1 MSDDRS
7 PSPPSDRSSP
17 TERIPSMLNM
27 VYDTM
32 PDTFGNTHQGMNG
45 LAAAQQQL
53 KTRSKMHEMA
63 VKQRLITDQVGCFAF
78 KLAEFRVFRILVV
91 KGWYS

>member
-1 MSDDRS
+1 MFADERS

-17 TERIPSMLNM
+17 TERIPSMINM

-32 PDTFGNTHQGMNG
+32 PDAFGNHQQMNTLG
-45 LAAAQQQL
+45 SLAAAQQQL

-63 VKQRLITDQVGCFAF
+63 VKQRLITDQVFVSLICNLLSLEISG
-78 KLAEFRVFRILVV
+78 
-91 KGWYS
+91 SS